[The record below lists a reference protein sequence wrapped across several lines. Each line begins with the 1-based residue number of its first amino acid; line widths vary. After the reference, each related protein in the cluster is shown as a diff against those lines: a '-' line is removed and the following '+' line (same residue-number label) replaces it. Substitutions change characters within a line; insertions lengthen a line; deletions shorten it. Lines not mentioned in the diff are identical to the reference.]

1 MQELL
6 DWMEYIE
13 DDRQQRKIR
22 HTLKDILVI
31 VYSGSRLYAK
41 SISQQSNISQG
52 GENMKVIR
60 NISAEDAAKKLE
72 VSAAEKFVANET
84 ASSCLCRCSDG

>member
-1 MQELL
+1 M
-6 DWMEYIE
+6 
-13 DDRQQRKIR
+13 
-22 HTLKDILVI
+22 LKAYHNSL
-31 VYSGSRLYAK
+31 
-41 SISQQSNISQG
+41 ISQG

>member
-1 MQELL
+1 MC
-6 DWMEYIE
+6 
-13 DDRQQRKIR
+13 KINTGYLICR
-22 HTLKDILVI
+22 WDSSKRKDILVI